1 MNREEAH
8 KARKWA
14 ELRFATIGELLASPP
29 EKGDLYAALKEMA
42 EKEWQHPISGKKFK
56 VSVPTQERWYYR
68 AKNANHD
75 MVSALVPKKR
85 SDTGTLGALPE
96 RWLEVLNPQYKAHK
110 RWTWQLHYDNL
121 VAWIKKSEPTAK
133 PPSYSTV
140 RRYMKSR
147 GMFRSKKPF
156 RIDRPHEHIAEQK
169 SEHRETRSYEVA
181 YVGGLWHTD
190 FHHARRRIVDKN
202 GEWFTPIAVA
212 IIDDRSRL
220 CCHLQ
225 WFAQETAQTLTHSL
239 LQGIM
244 KRGIPRALMTDNG
257 AAMATPEFREG
268 LARLGIVHE
277 LTRTYSPE
285 QNAKVEV
292 FWSILESR
300 LMAMLESVK
309 DLTLAALNRHS
320 TAWVEAEYNRHLHR
334 EIKSTPYERFL
345 NDKSVLRK
353 SPSHDDLVNAFR
365 AEHKRNVRRSDGTIT
380 VDGVRYEIPERL
392 RHMSEVF
399 VRVARW
405 NHANAHVVDPT
416 TGKIVAPILPL
427 DKTANASG
435 MRKITPTSTEHTA
448 SDSDAESNGEIP
460 QLLQDYVFFLA
471 RGESL
476 ARWGLRHDHRR
487 SWHGKICHIACA
499 GGAPQET
506 PRAHCYRLSPPPK
519 WSF

>member
-1 MNREEAH
+1 MIQENAH
-8 KARKWA
+8 QARKWA
-14 ELRFATIGELLASPP
+14 EFRFAAIGELLASPP
-29 EKGDLYAALKEMA
+29 EKGDLYATFKEMTA
-42 EKEWQHPISGKKFK
+42 KEWVHPVTGKKFK
-56 VSVPTQERWYYR
+56 VSVPTLERWYYR

-85 SDTGTLGALPE
+85 SDTGMLEALPE
-96 RWLEVLNPQYKAHK
+96 RWLEILNPQYKAHK

-121 VAWIKKSEPTAK
+121 VAWIKQNEPLAK

-147 GMFRSKKPF
+147 GMFRSKKPL
-156 RIDRPHEHIAEQK
+156 RIDRPQEQLAERKNEQ
-169 SEHRETRSYEVA
+169 REARSYEVA

-190 FHHARRRIVDKN
+190 FHHARRRILDTN
-202 GEWFTPIAVA
+202 GEWFTPIAIA

-268 LARLGIVHE
+268 LSRLGIVHE

-309 DLTLAALNRHS
+309 DLTLTELNRHS
-320 TAWVEAEYNRHLHR
+320 SAWVEAEYNRHYHR
-334 EIKSTPYERFL
+334 ETKSTPYERFL
-345 NDKSVLRK
+345 GDKSVLRK

-365 AEHKRNVRRSDGTIT
+365 AEHKRTVRRSDGTIT
-380 VDGVRYEIPERL
+380 VDAIRYEIPQRL
-392 RHMSEVF
+392 RHMSEVY

-405 NHANAHVVDPT
+405 NHANAHIADPT
-416 TGKIVAPILPL
+416 TGKLVAPILPL

-435 MRKITPTSTEHTA
+435 IRKPVNVPTENAET
-448 SDSDAESNGEIP
+448 DSETTNEIP
-460 QLLQDYVFFLA
+460 QLLQKYA
-471 RGESL
+471 AEI
-476 ARWGLRHDHRR
+476 
-487 SWHGKICHIACA
+487 HGN
-499 GGAPQET
+499 
-506 PRAHCYRLSPPPK
+506 LPPAYLPLNER
-519 WSF
+519 